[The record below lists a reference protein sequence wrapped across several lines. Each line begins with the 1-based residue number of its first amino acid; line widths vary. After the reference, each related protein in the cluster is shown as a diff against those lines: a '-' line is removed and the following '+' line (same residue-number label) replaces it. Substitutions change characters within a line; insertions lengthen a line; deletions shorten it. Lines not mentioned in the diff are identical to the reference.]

1 MGQSGDPHQVRKI
14 FGLCI
19 QEHLHGKVRSEFRDP
34 QGSQL
39 TAADILGRDAQGR
52 GILEQAHDLP
62 AVQRDILY
70 RIQADQVLEHTDH
83 GGIIMAQDI
92 QL

>member
-1 MGQSGDPHQVRKI
+1 MLPQPQTDHGVPCLK
-14 FGLCI
+14 GLA
-19 QEHLHGKVRSEFRDP
+19 GGGNAAGDP

-39 TAADILGRDAQGR
+39 TAADVLGRDAQGR